1 MSAPLFWRGHPDQH
15 NRWRNRLA
23 GPDFMIEIEVVA
35 VVNS

>member
-1 MSAPLFWRGHPDQH
+1 MSCLGVATPTSTTVGVTP
-15 NRWRNRLA
+15 LA